1 MKIHH
6 WGLLLL
12 TLCTALAVGQKHG
25 PYNESGD
32 NGSPADQG
40 SAKLVF
46 FQRGAPYHPAVDVV
60 VRSEAGQ
67 PLIATTARGPWLV
80 INLPE
85 GRYTVS
91 AQRESGQTR
100 NARFR
105 IESGQRREVSLRFVR
120 SH

>member
-6 WGLLLL
+6 WGFLLLM
-12 TLCTALAVGQKHG
+12 LCTALVMGRSDS
-25 PYNESGD
+25 ESGRD
-32 NGSPADQG
+32 ESPAHQG

-60 VRSEAGQ
+60 VRSEKGR

-80 INLPE
+80 VSLPE
-85 GRYTVS
+85 GWYTVR
-91 AQRESGQTR
+91 AQRESGQVR

-105 IESGQRREVSLRFVR
+105 VESGQRQEVSLRFVR
-120 SH
+120 GH

>member
-6 WGLLLL
+6 WAFLLL
-12 TLCTALAVGQKHG
+12 TLCTALAVGHNQG
-25 PYNESGD
+25 FESGD
-32 NGSPADQG
+32 HDSSADQG

-46 FQRGAPYHPAVDVV
+46 FQRGAPYHPAIDVV

-67 PLIATTARGPWLV
+67 TLIATTARGPWLV
-80 INLPE
+80 VNLPE
-85 GRYTVS
+85 GWYSVR

-120 SH
+120 GH